1 MKKNVRFLS
10 TISIALALAG
20 CAVTTLNSNN
30 DTTVQAASITLPSGY
45 TKKAIIKWN
54 QTGKAS
60 KALINASK
68 KGMKEND
75 YSDAGSDNTLVNVT
89 KLSSSQK
96 VELSKYTLS
105 LINSARHQ
113 LGKQSWTY
121 KKGALSFADRVANQ
135 YYTHNKSCW
144 DADHYV
150 PGIERAAKASG
161 LNSKVGQV
169 YEDEAGLPISSKY
182 NTNMRTMSALKSQIY
197 FNVKQ
202 MLFGGFSGS
211 DSQMNDS
218 SRYTEWEHA
227 GDLLGCRTQS
237 YDAKTKYFGI
247 SFSGLKGDSSK
258 VSVHMM
264 GVAKRYIQNYKKFN
278 R

>member
-1 MKKNVRFLS
+1 MNKNVKLLS
-10 TISIALALAG
+10 TISIAAVLAG
-20 CAVTTLNSNN
+20 GAIALNSNESTSN
-30 DTTVQAASITLPSGY
+30 VEAASITLPAGY
-45 TKKAIIKWN
+45 TKSAVIEWN
-54 QTGKAS
+54 QTGRAS
-60 KALINASK
+60 RALINASK
-68 KGMKEND
+68 KGMQENN

-89 KLSSSQK
+89 RLTHSQK
-96 VELSKYTLS
+96 VELSRYALS

-113 LGKQSWTY
+113 LGKQGWTY
-121 KKGALSFADRVANQ
+121 KSGALHFADHVANQ
-135 YYTHNKSCW
+135 YYSHDRSCW

-161 LNSKVGQV
+161 LNSRVGQV
-169 YEDEAGLPISSKY
+169 YEDEAGLPISSEY
-182 NTNMRTMSALKSQIY
+182 HTNMRTMSALKNQIY

-227 GDLLGCRTQS
+227 GDLLGCRTRS

-247 SFSGLKGDSSK
+247 SFSGLKGAQSK

-278 R
+278 H